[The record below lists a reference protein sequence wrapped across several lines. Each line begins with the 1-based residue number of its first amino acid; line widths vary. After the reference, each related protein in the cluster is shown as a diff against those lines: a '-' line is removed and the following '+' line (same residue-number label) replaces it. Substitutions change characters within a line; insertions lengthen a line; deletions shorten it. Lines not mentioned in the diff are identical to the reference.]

1 MRKISD
7 KLLIDR
13 YINKYHIDEVFTKD
27 MKSHMELL
35 FYRKNE
41 YMFKEGEPIEYLLF
55 IVEGKA
61 KVFTTVSNGKSL
73 LLCFYPESRV
83 LGDIEIFEG
92 ITATTNVQAIEDSFC
107 IGISREN
114 VTIHLLNDSKFLRFI
129 CSSLGQKLNRC
140 AKNSAI
146 NLLYSLENRLASY
159 ILAASEVSGKNGS
172 RLLTFN
178 ENLSELSE
186 LLGTSYRHLHRALNS
201 LCGKGVIRKLASGY
215 EITDPAEIRRL
226 AADLYN

>member
-1 MRKISD
+1 MRKVPD

-13 YINKYHIDEVFTKD
+13 YISKYHIDEVFTKD
-27 MKSHMELL
+27 MEPYMVLL

-41 YMFKEGEPIEYLLF
+41 YMFKEGADIDYLLF

-83 LGDIEIFEG
+83 LGDIEIFEDR
-92 ITATTNVQAIEDSFC
+92 TATNNVQAIEDSYC

-114 VTIHLLNDSKFLRFI
+114 VSLHLLNDSKFLRFI

-159 ILAASEVSGKNGS
+159 ILAASEVSHKNGPA
-172 RLLTFN
+172 LPTFN

-201 LCGKGVIRKLASGY
+201 LCGKGVIRKISCGY
-215 EITDPAEIRRL
+215 EITDSSEIKRL